1 MKKVI
6 NANEHNKTWLNVPA
20 GERQTSWL
28 FTDMAEVLNWCL
40 LRNNSANIKQLI
52 LLIAVRARLE
62 PVTSGL
68 LIRTTQSRCLLINFS
83 SFNSFDVKAF

>member
-1 MKKVI
+1 MVKC
-6 NANEHNKTWLNVPA
+6 P
-20 GERQTSWL
+20 
-28 FTDMAEVLNWCL
+28 NWREADQL
-40 LRNNSANIKQLI
+40 AIYGHGRGVELVSTEKQLQ
-52 LLIAVRARLE
+52 LIAVRARLE